1 MLFNFRFALFLLE
14 LFLCLGV
21 FVERIQKYLIG
32 LASTLSLAS
41 CEGNF
46 DLWDRGYG
54 LIFNKEEH
62 YRLAEETGSED
73 IYEDYVGAYETEESE
88 TVYTYDNEC
97 IHCHHHRESEA
108 TVHHSRRIY

>member
-1 MLFNFRFALFLLE
+1 MLR
-14 LFLCLGV
+14 GV
-21 FVERIQKYLIG
+21 FHGTHPKCLIA

-54 LIFNKEEH
+54 LIFDKEEH
-62 YRLAEETGSED
+62 CRLAEETRSED

-97 IHCHHHRESEA
+97 IHCHHHHESEA